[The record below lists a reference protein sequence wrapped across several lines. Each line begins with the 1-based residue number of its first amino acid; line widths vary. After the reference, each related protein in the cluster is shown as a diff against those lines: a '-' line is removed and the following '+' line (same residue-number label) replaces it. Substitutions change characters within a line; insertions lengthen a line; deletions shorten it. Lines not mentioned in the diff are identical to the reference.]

1 MATVDQLWQSVIL
14 EGDVEGLDISHI
26 EEQKNQAQNLGSLFM
41 IDKNTLI
48 YIVVQDVTFLLLILI
63 QVFILKL
70 HQRSTFG

>member
-1 MATVDQLWQSVIL
+1 MIL